1 MLNVLLLI
9 LTAISCA
16 FSIVIRGSG
25 RSSLALEGV
34 PQEKPRWHSGI
45 VRASIAMLFCHI
57 GVFAASVLLNLCN
70 PDWLVRHRILVGA
83 FWIIVA
89 IPTLVFLWGCVSP
102 RKYQDGKRRAG
113 LSHLVGITIAC
124 GIQGLLLLIAF
135 GLVYIFP
142 GASSECVIQTATRD
156 TKIFRAYRAAA
167 IADRLI
173 PDNAQDITLYF
184 NPGDWLGG
192 GHAELRCNCTLEELQ
207 AFAIKQGYVFQ
218 SESIKTNANPTTG
231 SSMDGDHIR
240 VAWMRFHLEGSDFA
254 PPEYPREFLA
264 YNYRYGNGGGLSFL
278 YDVPNRTLYAT
289 YAHN

>member
-9 LTAISCA
+9 LTAISWM
-16 FSIVIRGSG
+16 FSIVIGGNG
-25 RSSLALEGV
+25 RSSLASERE
-34 PQEKPRWHSGI
+34 PSEKPRWHSGI
-45 VRASIAMLFCHI
+45 VRASTAIFCCHI
-57 GVFAASVLLNLCN
+57 VVFAASGLLNFFR
-70 PDWLVRHRILVGA
+70 PDWLVRHRIMVGV
-83 FWIIVA
+83 FWIIVSSP
-89 IPTLVFLWGCVSP
+89 ILVFLWGCVSP
-102 RKYQDGKRRAG
+102 RKYQDGKRRTG

-142 GASSECVIQTATRD
+142 GTSSECVIQTATRD

-192 GHAELRCNCTLEELQ
+192 GHAELRCTCTLEELQ
-207 AFAIKQGYVFQ
+207 AFATKQGYAFQ
-218 SESIKTNANPTTG
+218 NESIKTNANPTTG
-231 SSMDGDHIR
+231 PSMDGDHIY
-240 VAWMRFHLEGSDFA
+240 VAWMRFHPEGSDFA
-254 PPEYPREFLA
+254 PPEYPTEFLA

-278 YDVPNRTLYAT
+278 YDVPNRTFYAT

>member
-9 LTAISCA
+9 LTAISWM
-16 FSIVIRGSG
+16 FSIVIGGNG
-25 RSSLALEGV
+25 RSSLASERA
-34 PQEKPRWHSGI
+34 PSEKPRWHSGI
-45 VRASIAMLFCHI
+45 VRASTAIFCCHI
-57 GVFAASVLLNLCN
+57 VVFAASVLLNFFR
-70 PDWLVRHRILVGA
+70 PDWLVRHRIMVGV
-83 FWIIVA
+83 FWIIVSSP
-89 IPTLVFLWGCVSP
+89 ILVFLWGCVSP
-102 RKYQDGKRRAG
+102 RKYQDVKRRTG

-135 GLVYIFP
+135 GLVYIYP

-192 GHAELRCNCTLEELQ
+192 GHAELRCTCTLEELQ
-207 AFAIKQGYVFQ
+207 AFATKQGYAFQ
-218 SESIKTNANPTTG
+218 NESIKTNANPTTG
-231 SSMDGDHIR
+231 PSMDGDHIY
-240 VAWMRFHLEGSDFA
+240 VAWMRFHPERSDFA
-254 PPEYPREFLA
+254 PPEYPTEFLA

>member
-9 LTAISCA
+9 LTAISWV
-16 FSIVIRGSG
+16 FSIVIGGSG
-25 RSSLALEGV
+25 RSSLASEGA
-34 PQEKPRWHSGI
+34 PSEKPRWHSGI
-45 VRASIAMLFCHI
+45 VRASTAIFCCHI
-57 GVFAASVLLNLCN
+57 VVFAASVLLNFFR
-70 PDWLVRHRILVGA
+70 PDWLVRHRIMVGV
-83 FWIIVA
+83 FWFIVSSP
-89 IPTLVFLWGCVSP
+89 ILVFLWGCVSP
-102 RKYQDGKRRAG
+102 HKYQDGKRRTG

-156 TKIFRAYRAAA
+156 TNIFRAYRAAA

-192 GHAELRCNCTLEELQ
+192 GHAELRCTCTLEELQ
-207 AFAIKQGYVFQ
+207 AFATKQGYAFQ
-218 SESIKTNANPTTG
+218 NESIKTNANPTTG
-231 SSMDGDHIR
+231 PSMDGDHIY
-240 VAWMRFHLEGSDFA
+240 VAWMRFHPEGSDFA
-254 PPEYPREFLA
+254 PPEYPTEFLA